1 MCIRDRSVAHGSVFS
16 TITMRSFDALTV
28 PGFTEAQ
35 LRALEDRL
43 SPLLEWITA
52 RAVESG
58 HLATLRDTL
67 LPHLMSGRITVR
79 DAEKA
84 VENA

>member
-1 MCIRDRSVAHGSVFS
+1 MWTPDFRSKVARCSPS
-16 TITMRSFDALTV
+16 RSRTK
-28 PGFTEAQ
+28 P
-35 LRALEDRL
+35 RL
-43 SPLLEWITA
+43 SLIHILLQERIVA
-52 RAVESG
+52 AAEESR

>member
-1 MCIRDRSVAHGSVFS
+1 MWPGEPGVFQEFARRVTPLHDRAYAA
-16 TITMRSFDALTV
+16 T
-28 PGFTEAQ
+28 
-35 LRALEDRL
+35 
-43 SPLLEWITA
+43 
-52 RAVESG
+52 VESR

-84 VENA
+84 VEEVL

>member
-1 MCIRDRSVAHGSVFS
+1 MSVELP
-16 TITMRSFDALTV
+16 DARRFAV
-28 PGFTEAQ
+28 AQ
-35 LRALEDRL
+35 SELLADL
-43 SPLLEWITA
+43 SA
-52 RAVESG
+52 RRHLARVESR
-58 HLATLRDTL
+58 HLAALRDTL